1 MKYSRAHKDLEKIY
15 QPDVEVNSLD
25 LIVNILKNNQTI
37 IDFFNEK
44 GIKKFELLS
53 NNIIIFDIFFEK
65 TDFTSFFYNGIFNNL
80 SSDEYVIK
88 YAITINESLTDEIC
102 ETTNIKYSVVK
113 LYNRPVLFYL
123 HFTLDQL
130 STLIHTELTQRSL
143 I

>member
-102 ETTNIKYSVVK
+102 ETTNIKYSVVN

-123 HFTLDQL
+123 YFTLDQL
-130 STLIHTELTQRSL
+130 STLIHTELKQRSL

>member
-88 YAITINESLTDEIC
+88 YAITINESQTDEIC

-130 STLIHTELTQRSL
+130 STLIHTELKQRSL

>member
-130 STLIHTELTQRSL
+130 STLIHTELKQRSL

>member
-123 HFTLDQL
+123 YFTLDQL
-130 STLIHTELTQRSL
+130 STLIHTELKQRSL